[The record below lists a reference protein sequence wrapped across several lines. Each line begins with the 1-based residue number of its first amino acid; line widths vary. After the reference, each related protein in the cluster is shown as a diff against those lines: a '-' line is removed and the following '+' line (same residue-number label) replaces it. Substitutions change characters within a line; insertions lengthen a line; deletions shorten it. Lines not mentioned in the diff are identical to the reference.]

1 MTPLEACLLLQ
12 SIPGMGAYCAV
23 RLISHF
29 GSAEAVFAAS
39 SREWIEVEGI
49 GEQLCI
55 ALAQWKTYRSNVQA
69 SLETLSVMRFN
80 P

>member
-12 SIPGMGAYCAV
+12 SIPGMGAHCAV

-39 SREWIEVEGI
+39 SREWIELEGI
-49 GEQLCI
+49 G
-55 ALAQWKTYRSNVQA
+55 
-69 SLETLSVMRFN
+69 
-80 P
+80 